1 MPCAIAK
8 VRTALQQNDR
18 VASKAVLVRQVG
30 ANRGWDAVAKL
41 VERALNASPFQLGNW
56 HRSLLL
62 AGAV

>member
-8 VRTALQQNDR
+8 VRAAFQQYDR

-30 ANRGWDAVAKL
+30 ANRSWDAVAKF
-41 VERALNASPFQLGNW
+41 VERPLNASPFQLGNW